1 MRLQKYLAHAGICS
15 RRKAEEYIRDG
26 KVRVNDT
33 VITTLGTRVDVEN
46 DRVLFDNRPV
56 RLKLE
61 DKKIYIAV
69 NKPKGVVTS
78 CSRQKKS
85 RIILDL
91 IDIEERI
98 YPIGRLDKDS
108 TGLLLMTNDGDLHN
122 RLSHPSYDHEKEYL
136 VATGRPISDAA
147 LKKMADGMM
156 IDNQKTRRSRV
167 NRISENRFK
176 IILKQGLNRQIRKMV
191 KQTGNT
197 VVRLERVR
205 MANIRIGRLKPGRW
219 RYLNPDEI
227 KGLKGLT
234 Q

>member
-33 VITTLGTRVDVEN
+33 VITTLGTRVDVKK
-46 DRVLFDNRPV
+46 DRVFFDNRPV
-56 RLKLE
+56 RFEPE

-78 CSRQKKS
+78 CFRQKKS

>member
-33 VITTLGTRVDVEN
+33 VITTLGTRVDVEK
-46 DRVLFDNRPV
+46 DRVFFDNRPI
-56 RLKLE
+56 RFEPE

-136 VATGRPISDAA
+136 VTTGRPITDAA
-147 LKKMADGMM
+147 LKRMADGMV

-227 KGLKGLT
+227 KGLKG
-234 Q
+234 

>member
-33 VITTLGTRVDVEN
+33 VITTLGTRVDVEK
-46 DRVLFDNRPV
+46 DRVFFDNRPV
-56 RLKLE
+56 RFEPE

-136 VATGRPISDAA
+136 VTTGRPITDAA
-147 LKKMADGMM
+147 LKRMADGMV

-205 MANIRIGRLKPGRW
+205 MANIRIGRLKSGRW

-227 KGLKGLT
+227 KGLKG
-234 Q
+234 

>member
-33 VITTLGTRVDVEN
+33 VITTLGTRVDVEK
-46 DRVLFDNRPV
+46 DRIFFDNRPV
-56 RLKLE
+56 RFEPE

-136 VATGRPISDAA
+136 VTTGRPIPEAA